1 MLASVAKLQEIEGNE
16 NDLRVVTAMPQLVR
30 PRHPTLVA
38 ATASPSIGQLRIC
51 SRAAGDDAFNT
62 VRPSCYRSPLHNSLA
77 TATPIWEVNRKIHLL
92 DV

>member
-1 MLASVAKLQEIEGNE
+1 MFASVAKLQEIEGNE
-16 NDLRVVTAMPQLVR
+16 NDLRVVTAMPSLLKLAT
-30 PRHPTLVA
+30 PRSLQH
-38 ATASPSIGQLRIC
+38 TASPSIGSC
-51 SRAAGDDAFNT
+51 VSAVAGDDAFNT